1 LNLTKIIGH
10 RGTKESGCI
19 ENTLSAF
26 EAAFELGCDG
36 VELDVHLSKDKEWVI
51 HHDNN
56 IKRLMIH
63 NTDLIH
69 LQNKTDE
76 LGYELATLREVLKK
90 FQMQELNIDVKPNSF
105 KLGAYLGEFLKKYG
119 NPKNHIVGSFKQ
131 KTLQGVRSTN
141 NNLRISMLTPLIIS
155 NQWKSLHH
163 EIQLYSVNPF
173 YNFASK
179 YHIYQIMKS
188 GIMVQPWTV
197 NNSKSIKKFLALK
210 VDAIITD
217 KPKMA
222 ISERNKISE

>member
-1 LNLTKIIGH
+1 MNLTKIIGH

-76 LGYELATLREVLKK
+76 LGYELATLREV
-90 FQMQELNIDVKPNSF
+90 
-105 KLGAYLGEFLKKYG
+105 
-119 NPKNHIVGSFKQ
+119 
-131 KTLQGVRSTN
+131 
-141 NNLRISMLTPLIIS
+141 
-155 NQWKSLHH
+155 
-163 EIQLYSVNPF
+163 
-173 YNFASK
+173 
-179 YHIYQIMKS
+179 
-188 GIMVQPWTV
+188 
-197 NNSKSIKKFLALK
+197 
-210 VDAIITD
+210 
-217 KPKMA
+217 
-222 ISERNKISE
+222 